1 MSTADDVNYLLRRAR
16 QEARTAREA
25 TARGDHMMMIY
36 AHRELAV
43 RYEAKALVLQ
53 RGLALM

>member
-1 MSTADDVNYLLRRAR
+1 MTTADNVNYLLRRAR

-25 TARGDHMMMIY
+25 MARGDHMMMIY

-43 RYEAKALVLQ
+43 RYAAKASVLQ
-53 RGLALM
+53 RGLILV

>member
-16 QEARTAREA
+16 QEACTAREA
-25 TARGDHMMMIY
+25 TARGDHLMMIY

-53 RGLALM
+53 RRLVLI

>member
-1 MSTADDVNYLLRRAR
+1 MPTADDVNYLLRRAR

-25 TARGDHMMMIY
+25 MARGDHLMMIY

-43 RYEAKALVLQ
+43 RYEARASVLR
-53 RGLALM
+53 RGLVVI